1 MFGNMGPDIYQLCS
15 QTDGLAQKFSRTEE
29 VESADSDEEISSAQ
43 AEEILTTYM
52 EEPMRAPKVDDDLTR
67 RTRRVVEKARKW
79 EAAKKRG

>member
-1 MFGNMGPDIYQLCS
+1 MGPDIYQLCS